1 MPGESVSTIPGSI
14 LDQIAKMSLEE
25 KVGQLFIVGFKG
37 QKADSQITSMIRNY
51 HVGGV
56 ILFSN
61 NIADPDQLLSLMNS
75 LKELNSKASGVKPPL
90 FLSVDEEGGRISRM
104 PAQLLKLPSNQAV
117 GNWND
122 NSLSYEIGGILAE
135 ELKAFGFNMDF
146 APVLDIFS
154 NPANTV
160 IGDRAFGTEPELVS
174 RLGVQT
180 LKGIRAGGVIPVVKH
195 FPGHGDTLV
204 DSHEG
209 LPVVDYGMKRLKD
222 FELKPF
228 QTAIDNKADAV
239 MVAHILMK
247 QLDTKDPASLSKAVI
262 TDLLKKQ
269 MGFDGLVVTD
279 DMTMG
284 AIVGRYK
291 IGEAVVRSI
300 RAGSDILLVCHGY
313 DNQVNAINA
322 VLEAAKSGEISEDR
336 LEESVGKILRL
347 KEKYGLSDNKI
358 SSVDV
363 AAINNK
369 IAAIPVK

>member
-1 MPGESVSTIPGSI
+1 MPGESVSTIPESI

-117 GNWND
+117 GNLND
-122 NSLSYEIGGILAE
+122 SSLSYEIGGILAE

-228 QTAIDNKADAV
+228 QAAIDNKADAV

-262 TDLLKKQ
+262 TDLLEKQ

-358 SSVDV
+358 SSVDI